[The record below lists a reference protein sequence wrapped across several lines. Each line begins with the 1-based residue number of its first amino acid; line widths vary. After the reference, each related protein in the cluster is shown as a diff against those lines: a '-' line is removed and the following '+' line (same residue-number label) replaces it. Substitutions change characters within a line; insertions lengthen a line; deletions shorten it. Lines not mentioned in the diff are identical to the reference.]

1 MAWPEREVDPSKS
14 ARHFYGAEI
23 RRLRT
28 ERGWPPAR
36 LAEEVH
42 FSPSTMSRVENGD
55 IRVPDSLSEQL
66 DSVLMTDGFFA
77 RMFPPARQ
85 EDHPAKYREI
95 LYLADSAK
103 VDESYSPG
111 IHGLLQ
117 TEACARHILRS
128 GIPYGPEEEVEQRV
142 RARLGR
148 QIRMYNSTECRY
160 WFILDEAAIRRRI
173 GTRAE
178 MAEQLLAILTA
189 ARLPNVVVQVM
200 PFSAGVHSETA
211 AMSVLGLDDG
221 RQIAYEGSTRAGVLF
236 EADRDVAERRALH
249 DLLRAQ
255 ALSTAESGRLIRAA
269 VEGLSPD
276 GS

>member
-28 ERGWPPAR
+28 ERGWSLAR

-55 IRVPDSLSEQL
+55 IRVPDSLSEKL

-77 RMFPPARQ
+77 RMFPLARQ
-85 EDHPAKYREI
+85 ESHPAKYQEF
-95 LYLADSAK
+95 LSLADSAR
-103 VDESYSPG
+103 VYESYSPG

-117 TEACARHILRS
+117 TEACARRILRS
-128 GIPYGPEEEVEQRV
+128 GIPYGPDEEVEQRV
-142 RARLGR
+142 QARLER
-148 QIRMYNSTECRY
+148 QIRMYNSAECRY
-160 WFILDEAAIRRRI
+160 WFILDEAAIRRQI
-173 GTRAE
+173 GTPAE
-178 MAEQLLAILTA
+178 MTEQLTAILTA
-189 ARLPNVVVQVM
+189 AQLSNVVVQVL
-200 PFSAGVHSETA
+200 PFSAGVHSETSS
-211 AMSVLGLDDG
+211 MSILRLEDN
-221 RQIAYEGSTRAGVLF
+221 RQVAYEESTRAGVFF
-236 EADRDVAERRALH
+236 EEERDVAERRALY

-255 ALSTAESGRLIRAA
+255 ALSKAESERLIRAA
-269 VEGLSPD
+269 MEGLIPD